1 MKHSVSEKS
10 QSQKTPPGMIL
21 HIYQI
26 SKIGKCVDT
35 ESRLMFAEGWGGK
48 DGEVTVNF
56 GVMKMSSTDFGWQL
70 YNSENTKP
78 TLKTL

>member
-1 MKHSVSEKS
+1 
-10 QSQKTPPGMIL
+10 MIL

-48 DGEVTVNF
+48 DGEVTVNS
-56 GVMKMSSTDFGWQL
+56 GVMKMFSTDF
-70 YNSENTKP
+70 E
-78 TLKTL
+78 